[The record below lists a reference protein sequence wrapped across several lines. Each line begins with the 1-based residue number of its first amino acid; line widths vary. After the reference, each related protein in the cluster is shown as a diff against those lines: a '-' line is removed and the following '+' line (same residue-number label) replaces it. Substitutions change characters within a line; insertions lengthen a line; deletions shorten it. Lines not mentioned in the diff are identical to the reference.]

1 MELRIKEIAKQ
12 KNIPI
17 KDIAKALGITA
28 SALSQNIAGRASLDR
43 IEDIANVLGVPVRD
57 LFPDEDENSITC
69 PNCGKRFVIEDSHI
83 PQNHKNIRGKEY
95 YK

>member
-17 KDIAKALGITA
+17 KDIASQLGITA
-28 SALSQNIAGRASLDR
+28 SALSQNIAGRSS
-43 IEDIANVLGVPVRD
+43 IERLEEIAKILGVSVRD
-57 LFPDEDENSITC
+57 LFPEEENSITC
-69 PNCGKRFVIEDSHI
+69 PNCGKKFVMEDSHI
-83 PQNHKNIRGKEY
+83 PDHKNIRGKEY

>member
-17 KDIAKALGITA
+17 KDIAKQLGITA

-43 IEDIANVLGVPVRD
+43 LEDIAKILNVPVRE
-57 LFPDEDENSITC
+57 LFPEDSNSITC
-69 PNCGKRFVIEDSHI
+69 PNCDAVYEMK
-83 PQNHKNIRGKEY
+83 KK
-95 YK
+95 

>member
-17 KDIAKALGITA
+17 KDIAKQLGITA

-43 IEDIANVLGVPVRD
+43 LEDIAKILGVSVRD
-57 LFPDEDENSITC
+57 LFPEEENSITC
-69 PNCGKRFVIEDSHI
+69 PNCGKKFIMED
-83 PQNHKNIRGKEY
+83 K
-95 YK
+95 

>member
-1 MELRIKEIAKQ
+1 MELRIKEIARQ

-17 KDIAKALGITA
+17 KDIAKQLGITA

-43 IEDIANVLGVPVRD
+43 LEDIANILGVPVRD
-57 LFPDEDENSITC
+57 LFPEEENSITC
-69 PNCGKRFVIEDSHI
+69 PNCGKRFVMEDSHI
-83 PQNHKNIRGKEY
+83 PDHKNIRGKEY

>member
-17 KDIAKALGITA
+17 KDIASQLGITA
-28 SALSQNIAGRASLDR
+28 SALSQNIAGRASIERL
-43 IEDIANVLGVPVRD
+43 EDIAKILGVSVRD
-57 LFPDEDENSITC
+57 LFPEEENSITC
-69 PNCGKRFVIEDSHI
+69 PNCGKKFVMEGSHI
-83 PQNHKNIRGKEY
+83 PDHENIRGKEY

>member
-17 KDIAKALGITA
+17 KDIASQLGITA
-28 SALSQNIAGRASLDR
+28 SALSQNIAGRAS
-43 IEDIANVLGVPVRD
+43 IERLEEIAKILGVSVRD
-57 LFPDEDENSITC
+57 LFPEEENSITC
-69 PNCGKRFVIEDSHI
+69 PNCGKKFVMEDSHI
-83 PQNHKNIRGKEY
+83 RDHKNIRGKEY